1 MPSEIVNCLT
11 VHKAGIYKH
20 ASVIVLL
27 KLTQGIQ
34 QGIPKS
40 LQRLYLVGITIVN
53 VKLALLP

>member
-40 LQRLYLVGITIVN
+40 CLNKFAPSSSVIT
-53 VKLALLP
+53 